1 MLAVASPSFG
11 RLHAPPARPK
21 DRRVPGTVR
30 PGRVLDHAAHG
41 ARRLRRRPHAVRV
54 QQEQRVHARARV
66 APVRARLPARGWL
79 HDAVQRARAGRHSL
93 LALVAAQEGVVRL
106 CLLPDLVLPVR
117 HHGHGHELALRQEL
131 LHGARGLARSRRH
144 PVPVPAQVG
153 DHRRL
158 RAADAP
164 GDLPEH
170 QELLLGHG
178 LGAARGAGDR
188 DPLMPPEQIIAALM
202 FAGMIAFLFLGFPVA
217 FSLTF
222 TGLFFG
228 LIGVGFGY
236 LHVNFFDILPLRI
249 WGTMTNF
256 TLLAVPLFV
265 FMGVALEKSGLA
277 EELLETMALLFGKLK
292 GGIAIS
298 VVVVGA
304 ILAASTG
311 IVGASVI
318 TMGLISLP
326 TMLRRGYDKQ
336 LICGTICASGTLGQ
350 IIPPSVILVLLGDIM
365 GVSVGDLYIGAV
377 LPGLVLVALYIMYIA
392 ILGRLRPELAP
403 AIPDAELRE
412 FRAEALKRVTMALIP
427 ALVLIV
433 AVLGA
438 IFAGVATPTE
448 AASVGAV
455 GGIGLT
461 MVKRKF
467 SWAMLRNVM
476 EATTRIT
483 SLAFIILVGANC
495 FGLVFRGLNGD
506 HLIQDFLKALPLGR
520 YGVLAVVMFV
530 IFVLGFFID
539 FFEICFIHVPI
550 LTPVLVTH
558 FGFDPMWLGVVIGVN
573 LQTSFLTPPFGFAL
587 FYLRGVAPPEIKTT
601 DIYRGV
607 VPFVALQLI
616 GLTLVIAY
624 PEIVFALIRFFRG

>member
-1 MLAVASPSFG
+1 ML
-11 RLHAPPARPK
+11 
-21 DRRVPGTVR
+21 
-30 PGRVLDHAAHG
+30 
-41 ARRLRRRPHAVRV
+41 
-54 QQEQRVHARARV
+54 
-66 APVRARLPARGWL
+66 
-79 HDAVQRARAGRHSL
+79 
-93 LALVAAQEGVVRL
+93 
-106 CLLPDLVLPVR
+106 
-117 HHGHGHELALRQEL
+117 
-131 LHGARGLARSRRH
+131 
-144 PVPVPAQVG
+144 
-153 DHRRL
+153 
-158 RAADAP
+158 
-164 GDLPEH
+164 
-170 QELLLGHG
+170 
-178 LGAARGAGDR
+178 
-188 DPLMPPEQIIAALM
+188 PLEQILAAAM
-202 FAGMIAFLFLGFPVA
+202 FAGMIAFLFVGFPVA

-228 LIGVGFGY
+228 LLGVLSGA
-236 LHVNFFDILPLRI
+236 LRPDFFDILPLRI
-249 WGTMTNF
+249 WGTMTNV
-256 TLLAVPLFV
+256 TLMAVPLFV
-265 FMGVALEKSGLA
+265 FMGVVLEKSGLA
-277 EELLETMALLFGKLK
+277 EELLETMALLFGKLR

-318 TMGLISLP
+318 TMGLVSLP
-326 TMLRRGYDKQ
+326 TMLRRGYDKK

-377 LPGLVLVALYIMYIA
+377 LPGLLLVALYIIYLT
-392 ILGRLRPELAP
+392 ILGRLRPDLAP
-403 AIPDAELRE
+403 AIPDEELRE
-412 FRAEALKRVTMALIP
+412 FRGEAVKRVTIALIP
-427 ALVLIV
+427 AFALIV

-455 GGIGLT
+455 GGIILT
-461 MVKRKF
+461 MVKGMF
-467 SWAMLRNVM
+467 SWGMLRNVM

-506 HLIQDFLKALPLGR
+506 HLIQDFLKGLPLGP
-520 YGVLAVVMFV
+520 YGVLAVVMGV
-530 IFVLGFFID
+530 IFILGFFID

-550 LTPVLVTH
+550 LTPVLVQH

-616 GLTLVIAY
+616 GLTLTIAF
-624 PEIVFALIRFFRG
+624 PQIVRALFFVFRG

>member
-1 MLAVASPSFG
+1 
-11 RLHAPPARPK
+11 
-21 DRRVPGTVR
+21 
-30 PGRVLDHAAHG
+30 
-41 ARRLRRRPHAVRV
+41 
-54 QQEQRVHARARV
+54 
-66 APVRARLPARGWL
+66 
-79 HDAVQRARAGRHSL
+79 
-93 LALVAAQEGVVRL
+93 
-106 CLLPDLVLPVR
+106 
-117 HHGHGHELALRQEL
+117 
-131 LHGARGLARSRRH
+131 
-144 PVPVPAQVG
+144 
-153 DHRRL
+153 
-158 RAADAP
+158 
-164 GDLPEH
+164 
-170 QELLLGHG
+170 
-178 LGAARGAGDR
+178 
-188 DPLMPPEQIIAALM
+188 MPPEQLLAAVM
-202 FAGMIAFLFLGFPVA
+202 FAGMIAFLFVGFPVA

-228 LIGVGFGY
+228 LLGVLSGA
-236 LHVNFFDILPLRI
+236 LRPDFFDILPLRI
-249 WGTMTNF
+249 WGTMTNV

-265 FMGVALEKSGLA
+265 FMGVVLEKSGLA
-277 EELLETMALLFGKLK
+277 EELLETMALLFGKLR

-318 TMGLISLP
+318 TMGLVSLP
-326 TMLRRGYDKQ
+326 TMLRRGYDKK

-365 GVSVGDLYIGAV
+365 GVSVGDLYVGAV
-377 LPGLVLVALYIMYIA
+377 LPGLLLVALYIIYLT
-392 ILGRLRPELAP
+392 ILGRLRPDLAP
-403 AIPDAELRE
+403 AIPDEELRE
-412 FRAEALKRVTMALIP
+412 FRGEALKRVTIALIP
-427 ALVLIV
+427 AFALILG
-433 AVLGA
+433 VLGS

-455 GGIGLT
+455 GGIILT

-467 SWAMLRNVM
+467 SWGMLRNVM

-506 HLIQDFLKALPLGR
+506 HLIQDFLKGLPFGP

-530 IFVLGFFID
+530 IFLLGFFID

-550 LTPVLVTH
+550 LTPVLVQH

-616 GLTLVIAY
+616 GLTITIAF
-624 PEIVFALIRFFRG
+624 PQIVRALFTVFRG

>member
-1 MLAVASPSFG
+1 MLAVASPSSG

-30 PGRVLDHAAHG
+30 TGRVLDHAAHG
-41 ARRLRRRPHAVRV
+41 ARRLCRRPHAVRV
-54 QQEQRVHARARV
+54 QQEQRVHAGAGV

-79 HDAVQRARAGRHSL
+79 HDAVQRARARGYPL

-106 CLLPDLVLPVR
+106 RLLPDLVLPVR

-144 PVPVPAQVG
+144 PVPVPAQIG

-178 LGAARGAGDR
+178 LGAARGASDR
-188 DPLMPPEQIIAALM
+188 GPLMPLEQIIAALM

-326 TMLRRGYDKQ
+326 TMLRRGYNKE

-350 IIPPSVILVLLGDIM
+350 IIPPSVILILLGDIM

-377 LPGLVLVALYIMYIA
+377 IPGLVLVALYIVYLL
-392 ILGRLRPELAP
+392 ILSRWKPHLAPPIPAQELA
-403 AIPDAELRE
+403 AFRGDAV
-412 FRAEALKRVTMALIP
+412 KRVVLALIP

-433 AVLGA
+433 GVLGS
-438 IFAGVATPTE
+438 IFAGIASPTE
-448 AASVGAV
+448 AASVGAA
-455 GGIGLT
+455 GGLILT
-461 MVKRKF
+461 MLKGRF
-467 SWAMLRNVM
+467 SMPMLRSVM
-476 EATTRIT
+476 QATTRIT

-506 HLIQDFLKALPLGR
+506 HLIQDFLKGLPLGA

-530 IFVLGFFID
+530 IFLLGFFID

-558 FGFDPMWLGVVIGVN
+558 FGFDPVWLGVVIGVN

-587 FYLRGVAPPEIKTT
+587 FYLRGVAPPEITT
-601 DIYRGV
+601 PDIYRGV

-616 GLTLVIAY
+616 GLVLLIAF
-624 PEIVFALIRFFRG
+624 PDLSFWLIRALR

>member
-1 MLAVASPSFG
+1 
-11 RLHAPPARPK
+11 
-21 DRRVPGTVR
+21 
-30 PGRVLDHAAHG
+30 
-41 ARRLRRRPHAVRV
+41 
-54 QQEQRVHARARV
+54 
-66 APVRARLPARGWL
+66 
-79 HDAVQRARAGRHSL
+79 
-93 LALVAAQEGVVRL
+93 
-106 CLLPDLVLPVR
+106 
-117 HHGHGHELALRQEL
+117 
-131 LHGARGLARSRRH
+131 
-144 PVPVPAQVG
+144 
-153 DHRRL
+153 
-158 RAADAP
+158 
-164 GDLPEH
+164 
-170 QELLLGHG
+170 
-178 LGAARGAGDR
+178 
-188 DPLMPPEQIIAALM
+188 MPPEQVLAAIM
-202 FAGMIAFLFLGFPVA
+202 FAGMIAFLFVGFPVA

-228 LIGVGFGY
+228 TLGVLTGA
-236 LHVNFFDILPLRI
+236 LRADFFDILPLRI
-249 WGTMTNF
+249 WGTMTNY

-265 FMGVALEKSGLA
+265 FMGVVLEKSGLA
-277 EELLETMALLFGKLK
+277 EELLETMALLFGRLR

-318 TMGLISLP
+318 TMGLVSLP

-365 GVSVGDLYIGAV
+365 GVPVGDLYIGAV
-377 LPGLVLVALYIMYIA
+377 LPGLVLVGLYIVYLV
-392 ILGRLRPELAP
+392 ILGRLRPDLAP

-412 FRAEALKRVTMALIP
+412 FRGEAIKRVTIALIP

-455 GGIGLT
+455 GGIVLT
-461 MVKRKF
+461 IVKRRF

-506 HLIQDFLKALPLGR
+506 HLIQEFLKGLPFGP

-550 LTPVLVTH
+550 LTPVLVQH

-587 FYLRGVAPPEIKTT
+587 FYLRGVAPPDIKTT

-616 GLTLVIAY
+616 GLTLTIAF
-624 PEIVFALIRFFRG
+624 PQIVRALFGVFRG

>member
-1 MLAVASPSFG
+1 M
-11 RLHAPPARPK
+11 
-21 DRRVPGTVR
+21 
-30 PGRVLDHAAHG
+30 
-41 ARRLRRRPHAVRV
+41 
-54 QQEQRVHARARV
+54 
-66 APVRARLPARGWL
+66 PV
-79 HDAVQRARAGRHSL
+79 D
-93 LALVAAQEGVVRL
+93 
-106 CLLPDLVLPVR
+106 
-117 HHGHGHELALRQEL
+117 
-131 LHGARGLARSRRH
+131 
-144 PVPVPAQVG
+144 
-153 DHRRL
+153 
-158 RAADAP
+158 
-164 GDLPEH
+164 
-170 QELLLGHG
+170 
-178 LGAARGAGDR
+178 
-188 DPLMPPEQIIAALM
+188 QILAALM
-202 FAGMIAFLFLGFPVA
+202 FAGMIAFLFFGFPVA

-228 LIGVGFGY
+228 LVGIGLGV
-236 LHVNFFDILPLRI
+236 LRANFFDILPLRI

-277 EELLETMALLFGKLK
+277 EELLETMALLFGKQR

-318 TMGLISLP
+318 TMGLVSLP
-326 TMLRRGYDKQ
+326 TMLRRGYDKR
-336 LICGTICASGTLGQ
+336 LIAGTICASGTLGQ
-350 IIPPSVILVLLGDIM
+350 IIPPSVILILLGDIM

-377 LPGLVLVALYIMYIA
+377 FPGLVLVGLYIIYIF
-392 ILGRLRPELAP
+392 ILARLKPHLAPPIPAAELA
-403 AIPDAELRE
+403 A
-412 FRAEALKRVTMALIP
+412 FRGDALKRVTIALIP

-433 AVLGA
+433 GVLGS
-438 IFAGVATPTE
+438 IFAGIASPTE
-448 AASVGAV
+448 AASVGAT
-455 GGIGLT
+455 GGLVLT
-461 MVKRKF
+461 IMKGRF
-467 SWAMLRNVM
+467 SLSMLRSVM

-506 HLIQDFLKALPLGR
+506 HLIQDFLKGLPLGP

-530 IFVLGFFID
+530 IFLLGFFID

-558 FGFDPMWLGVVIGVN
+558 FGFDPVWLGVVIGVN

-587 FYLRGVAPPEIKTT
+587 FYLRGVAPPEITT
-601 DIYRGV
+601 VDIYRGV

-616 GLTLVIAY
+616 GLTLVIAF
-624 PEIVFALIRFFRG
+624 PQISGFLIQVMR

>member
-1 MLAVASPSFG
+1 M
-11 RLHAPPARPK
+11 
-21 DRRVPGTVR
+21 
-30 PGRVLDHAAHG
+30 
-41 ARRLRRRPHAVRV
+41 
-54 QQEQRVHARARV
+54 
-66 APVRARLPARGWL
+66 PV
-79 HDAVQRARAGRHSL
+79 D
-93 LALVAAQEGVVRL
+93 
-106 CLLPDLVLPVR
+106 
-117 HHGHGHELALRQEL
+117 
-131 LHGARGLARSRRH
+131 
-144 PVPVPAQVG
+144 
-153 DHRRL
+153 
-158 RAADAP
+158 
-164 GDLPEH
+164 
-170 QELLLGHG
+170 
-178 LGAARGAGDR
+178 
-188 DPLMPPEQIIAALM
+188 QILAALM
-202 FAGMIAFLFLGFPVA
+202 FAGMIAFLFFGFPVA

-228 LIGVGFGY
+228 LVGIGLGV
-236 LHVNFFDILPLRI
+236 LRANFFDILPLRI

-277 EELLETMALLFGKLK
+277 EELLETMALLFGKQR

-318 TMGLISLP
+318 TMGLVSLP
-326 TMLRRGYDKQ
+326 TMLRRGYDKR
-336 LICGTICASGTLGQ
+336 LIAGTICASGTLGQ
-350 IIPPSVILVLLGDIM
+350 IIPPSVILILLGDIM

-377 LPGLVLVALYIMYIA
+377 FPGLVLVGLYIIYIF
-392 ILGRLRPELAP
+392 ILARLKPHLAPPIPAAELA
-403 AIPDAELRE
+403 A
-412 FRAEALKRVTMALIP
+412 FRGDALKRVTIALIP

-433 AVLGA
+433 GVLGS
-438 IFAGVATPTE
+438 IFAGIASPTE
-448 AASVGAV
+448 AASVGAT
-455 GGIGLT
+455 GGLVLT
-461 MVKRKF
+461 LMKGRF
-467 SWAMLRNVM
+467 SLSMLRSVM

-506 HLIQDFLKALPLGR
+506 HLIQDFLKGLPLGP

-530 IFVLGFFID
+530 IFLLGFFID

-558 FGFDPMWLGVVIGVN
+558 FGFDPVWLGVVIGVN

-587 FYLRGVAPPEIKTT
+587 FYLRGVAPPEITT
-601 DIYRGV
+601 VDIYRGV

-616 GLTLVIAY
+616 GLTLVIAF
-624 PEIVFALIRFFRG
+624 PQISGFLIQVMR

>member
-1 MLAVASPSFG
+1 
-11 RLHAPPARPK
+11 
-21 DRRVPGTVR
+21 
-30 PGRVLDHAAHG
+30 
-41 ARRLRRRPHAVRV
+41 
-54 QQEQRVHARARV
+54 
-66 APVRARLPARGWL
+66 
-79 HDAVQRARAGRHSL
+79 
-93 LALVAAQEGVVRL
+93 
-106 CLLPDLVLPVR
+106 
-117 HHGHGHELALRQEL
+117 
-131 LHGARGLARSRRH
+131 
-144 PVPVPAQVG
+144 
-153 DHRRL
+153 
-158 RAADAP
+158 
-164 GDLPEH
+164 
-170 QELLLGHG
+170 
-178 LGAARGAGDR
+178 
-188 DPLMPPEQIIAALM
+188 MPPEQILAAVM
-202 FAGMIAFLFLGFPVA
+202 FAGMIVFLFAGFPVA

-228 LIGVGFGY
+228 GLGVLMGA
-236 LHVNFFDILPLRI
+236 LRPDFFDILPIRI
-249 WGTMTNF
+249 WGTMTNY

-265 FMGVALEKSGLA
+265 FMGVVLEKSGLA
-277 EELLETMALLFGKLK
+277 EELLETMALLFGKMR

-318 TMGLISLP
+318 TMGLVSLP
-326 TMLRRGYDKQ
+326 TMLRRGYHKE

-377 LPGLVLVALYIMYIA
+377 LPGLVLVGLYIIYIA
-392 ILGRLRPELAP
+392 ILGRIRPDMAP
-403 AIPDAELRE
+403 AIPEAELAA
-412 FRAEALKRVTMALIP
+412 FRTQALKRVTIALIP
-427 ALVLIV
+427 AFALIL

-455 GGIGLT
+455 GGIVLT

-467 SWAMLRNVM
+467 TWAMLRNVM

-506 HLIQDFLKALPLGR
+506 HLIQDFLKGLPLGP

-607 VPFVALQLI
+607 MPFVALQLI
-616 GLTLVIAY
+616 GLTITIAF
-624 PEIVFALIRFFRG
+624 PQIVRALFFLFRG